1 MNKDEIYNNLVDICG
16 RDDVSVDD
24 ADLLATG
31 DWIAKGLEA
40 LYKDISFKA
49 GFLVTPKNKEEIIKI
64 LKLANDNKIPIIPRA
79 ANTSYGGQVLPVY
92 PNTIM
97 MDFGK
102 HMNKI
107 LEINLDEEYCV
118 VEPGVEF
125 WFLQH
130 ELAKRGYFFP
140 AEPGSAFACMIGG
153 MVGNNASGATS
164 FRFGTTRDYTKGL
177 EVVLASGKVIKTG
190 NHRRGTEK
198 SVSGYDLT
206 SLFVGSE
213 GTLGIFTEITLKIQP
228 IPKYEVSI
236 IASFGDVDNCFKAIE
251 RIKELGL
258 NLALLE
264 YADEMTLDGMNKNFK
279 FQLKQGKIEKK
290 MKVPKRAGT
299 LLIKIIG
306 SNEKIIKDDLDNL
319 QNLLASE
326 EFAENPPK
334 LEILESPIEQD
345 ILWNAR
351 HNAGPGLARSMAP
364 PSIPRM
370 FIPAILDIA
379 VPPKKVPNFLK
390 EAKEIAR
397 SYGFLPVTFGH
408 VMDGN
413 VHLISAQNMTDENM
427 PKIKE
432 FQEKIL
438 DLVFSLGGTITAEHG
453 IGLWKQAFLEKE
465 FGKEA
470 IEAMRMIKRT
480 FDPNN
485 ILNPG
490 KMALSEDI
498 PKVVYFEE
506 LGEKR

>member
-1 MNKDEIYNNLVDICG
+1 MNKEEIYKNLIEICG
-16 RDDVSVDD
+16 EDDVSVDD
-24 ADLLATG
+24 ADLIATG

-40 LYKDISFKA
+40 IYKDISFKA
-49 GFLVTPKNKEEIIKI
+49 GFLVTPKNKGEIIQI
-64 LKLANDNKIPIIPRA
+64 LKLANQNKIPIIPRA
-79 ANTSYGGQVLPVY
+79 ANTSYGGQVLPIY

-102 HMNKI
+102 NMNKI
-107 LEINLDEEYCV
+107 LEINLEEDFCV

-130 ELAKRGYFFP
+130 ELAKKGYFFP

-164 FRFGTTRDYTKGL
+164 FAFGTTRDYTKGL
-177 EVVLASGKVIKTG
+177 EIVLANGMVITTG

-213 GTLGIFTEITLKIQP
+213 GTLGIFTEITLKIQK
-228 IPKYEVSI
+228 IPKFDISI
-236 IASFGDVDNCFKAIE
+236 VVSFGDVDMCFKTIE
-251 RIKELGL
+251 KITDLGL

-279 FQLKQGKIEKK
+279 FQLKQGKIDKK

-306 SNEKIIKDDLDNL
+306 ETDKNIKDDLTRL
-319 QNLLASE
+319 QNLLTSNA
-326 EFAENPPK
+326 FAEKPPK
-334 LEILESPIEQD
+334 ITILESPIDQE

-351 HNAGPGLARSMAP
+351 HNAGPGLARSMSP
-364 PSIPRM
+364 PSAPRM
-370 FIPAILDIA
+370 FIPAILDVA
-379 VPPKKVPNFLK
+379 VPPRRVPDFLK
-390 EAKEIAR
+390 KAKEI
-397 SYGFLPVTFGH
+397 SKTFGFLPITFGH

-427 PKIKE
+427 AKIKE
-432 FQEKIL
+432 FQQKIL

-453 IGLWKQAFLEKE
+453 IGLWKQAFLKQE
-465 FGKEA
+465 FGKET
-470 IEAMRMIKRT
+470 IEAMKMIKRA

-490 KMALSEDI
+490 KMALDEI
-498 PKVVYFEE
+498 PKIVFFEE

>member
-1 MNKDEIYNNLVDICG
+1 MNKEEIYNKLVEICG
-16 RDDVSVDD
+16 IDDVSIDD
-24 ADLLATG
+24 ADLIATG

-40 LYKDISFKA
+40 IYKNITFKA
-49 GFLVTPKNKEEIIKI
+49 GFLVTPKNKDEIIKI
-64 LKLANDNKIPIIPRA
+64 LQLANEQKIPVIPRA

-102 HMNKI
+102 NMNKI
-107 LEINLDEEYCV
+107 LEINLEEEFCV

-125 WFLQH
+125 WYLQH
-130 ELAKRGYFFP
+130 ELAKKGYFFP

-164 FRFGTTRDYTKGL
+164 FAFGTTRDYTKGL
-177 EVVLASGKVIKTG
+177 EVVLANGKVIKTG

-228 IPKYEVSI
+228 FPKYEVSI
-236 IASFGDVDNCFKAIE
+236 VASFGDVDKCFEAIE
-251 RIKELGL
+251 KIKELGL

-279 FQLKQGKIEKK
+279 FQLKQGKISKK
-290 MKVPKRAGT
+290 MKVPKKAGT

-306 SNEKIIKDDLDNL
+306 STEKAVNEDVERL
-319 QNLLASE
+319 QNLLSSE
-326 EFAENPPK
+326 VFAEKPPK
-334 LEILESPIEQD
+334 ISILESSIDQE

-351 HNAGPGLARSMAP
+351 HNAGPGLARSMSP
-364 PSIPRM
+364 PVAPRM
-370 FIPAILDIA
+370 FIPAILDVA
-379 VPPKKVPNFLK
+379 VPPRKVPNFLK
-390 EAKEIAR
+390 EAKEIAKAF
-397 SYGFLPVTFGH
+397 GFLPITFGH

-427 PKIKE
+427 AKIKE
-432 FQEKIL
+432 FQQKIL

-453 IGLWKQAFLEKE
+453 IGLWKQSFLEQE
-465 FGKEA
+465 FGKET
-470 IEAMRMIKRT
+470 IEAMRMIKRA

-490 KMALSEDI
+490 KMALGEI
-498 PKVVYFEE
+498 PKLVFFED
-506 LGEKR
+506 LGEKK